1 MNLSGYIRKCFK
13 EGTQISQFN
22 VTWGAILA
30 APGHMLFYFLLKYGF
45 HMPYENLGWRLTA
58 SALALF
64 CLIFSRS
71 TSAFA
76 KKYFPVYWHFS
87 LIFILPFIFTL
98 FLLKN
103 NFHELWL
110 YWEIFM
116 IFVLIAFVPNWL
128 MFLFDLFAGVL
139 AGIVVFMLTSPDI
152 RLSPDFN
159 IPMYMTV
166 ILFTVVAGYLFSYS
180 NRRGQIALEKNS
192 ALQALAGSIAHEMR
206 NPLGQVKYNL
216 EVIEQKLPGYDPV
229 TKSVPSGDK
238 TLDSLY
244 QMLDSLYQHVA
255 WCQVA
260 VKRGTQ
266 VINMIM
272 DEVREKP
279 INESGFIYASAAVI
293 TQKAIDEYGFESYA
307 EREKIIF
314 DRNPDFMF
322 RISETMYIFVLFNL
336 IKNALYFLE
345 SRPEARIYVTLEKGE
360 QFNKVKVKDTGPGI
374 VPENLD
380 KLFDPYF
387 TTSKKGGTGLGLSY
401 CKRVMHAFGGDIT
414 CNSVEEEYTE
424 FVLKFP
430 VITEEELKADHDE
443 LIGANKSLFENKHI
457 LVVDDK
463 QSDRA
468 AVREALAALDVVVD
482 EAANGKEA
490 LGKLSEASYDL
501 VIMNLAMPVMNGYE
515 ATEMIKNGQAGNE
528 AAMVPIVAYTE
539 MPYTIAHGKTKK
551 AGMQGLITKPCLQNE
566 LVRQLACIFGDLQ
579 GISLKDMKGKSL
591 LIADDSSVNRIGLT
605 MLLEKY
611 GLLIDEAVDGKS
623 ALEKLESKTFNL
635 VLMDIGMPV
644 LNGIEATSRI
654 RQSRVPGVSAVPV
667 IGLSGESD
675 EQLIEEALQA
685 GMNDYLVKPVDT
697 KVLLMKISQ
706 WIL

>member
-30 APGHMLFYFLLKYGF
+30 SLGHISFYFLLKYGF
-45 HMPYENLGWRLTA
+45 HMPYENLALRLAA
-58 SALALF
+58 SALAWLS
-64 CLIFSRS
+64 LIFVRID
-71 TSAFA
+71 TPFA
-76 KKYFPVYWHFS
+76 KKYFPIYWHFS
-87 LIFILPFIFTL
+87 LIFVLPFIFTV

-128 MFLFDLFAGVL
+128 MFLFDLLAGVL
-139 AGIVVFMLTSPDI
+139 AGIAYVFLTTPDI
-152 RLSPDFN
+152 KLNPDFN
-159 IPMYMTV
+159 IPMYLTV
-166 ILFTVVAGYLFSYS
+166 IFFTVAAGYLFSYS
-180 NRRGQIALEKNS
+180 NRRGQIALEKNA

-206 NPLGQVKYNL
+206 NPLGQVKFNL
-216 EVIEQKLPGYDPV
+216 EIIEQQLPGHKPGG
-229 TKSVPSGDK
+229 TSVSSDYK

-266 VINMIM
+266 VINMIL

-279 INESGFIYASAAVI
+279 INKSGFMYASAAVM

-314 DRNPDFMF
+314 DKNRDFMF
-322 RISETMYIFVLFNL
+322 RISETMYLFVLFNL

-345 SRPEARIYVTLEKGE
+345 SRPEARIYITLEKGE
-360 QFNKVKVKDTGPGI
+360 QFNRVKVKDTGPGI
-374 VPENLD
+374 SPENLD

-401 CKRVMHAFGGDIT
+401 CKRVMYAFGGDIT
-414 CNSVEEEYTE
+414 CNSAEGEYTE
-424 FVLKFP
+424 FILKFP
-430 VITEEELKADHDE
+430 VITAAELKASHDE
-443 LIGANKSLFENKHI
+443 LIDANRSLFEKKHI

-468 AVREALAALDVVVD
+468 AVKEALAALDVAVD

-490 LGKLSEASYDL
+490 LEKLSGTSYDL
-501 VIMNLAMPVMNGYE
+501 VVMNLAMPVMNGYE
-515 ATEMIKNGQAGNE
+515 ATEMIRNGHAGNE
-528 AAMVPIVAYTE
+528 ATMVPIVAYTE
-539 MPYTIAHGKTKK
+539 MPYTIAHGKTRK

-566 LVRQLACIFGDLQ
+566 LVRQLAGIFQDLE
-579 GISLKDMKGKSL
+579 GISIKDMKGKSL
-591 LIADDSSVNRIGLT
+591 LIADDSSVNRIALT
-605 MLLEKY
+605 MLLKKY
-611 GLLIDEAVDGKS
+611 GILVDEAINGKT
-623 ALEKLESKTFNL
+623 ALEKLENKSFDL
-635 VLMDIGMPV
+635 VLMDIGMPLV
-644 LNGIEATSRI
+644 DGIEATNRI
-654 RQSRVPGVSAVPV
+654 RQSRNPGVSSVPV

-675 EQLIEEALQA
+675 EQLIKEALQA

-697 KVLLMKISQ
+697 KLLLMKISQ
-706 WIL
+706 WIT